1 MRRRYAKKYHSP
13 GKSHLTRQRHVL
25 GDAVKR
31 HPLYMFFLAS
41 FFLGV
46 WCMNLWRGQQ
56 TSLVIALQQFFQ
68 WDGSGMGTPSADLF
82 VFLLKE
88 RGMLLLVILFFGAGK
103 YGRIFHGLFVTYAGF
118 AGGMIFASFLLVFGA
133 MGAILFACSFFPQ
146 ILFYLPVYFFL
157 LKASGGWAR
166 LKERKAGGFSGRE
179 KAILSCVFTLVLLL
193 ALFGVLAEA
202 YLNPLI
208 LGKVSEIV
216 LK

>member
-1 MRRRYAKKYHSP
+1 
-13 GKSHLTRQRHVL
+13 
-25 GDAVKR
+25 
-31 HPLYMFFLAS
+31 
-41 FFLGV
+41 
-46 WCMNLWRGQQ
+46 
-56 TSLVIALQQFFQ
+56 
-68 WDGSGMGTPSADLF
+68 
-82 VFLLKE
+82 
-88 RGMLLLVILFFGAGK
+88 MLLLVILFFGAGK